1 MKEAY
6 SEIFKERFGKLL
18 DVCKENDIQQQ
29 DIAKAL
35 GVSKQTLTAWKTGD
49 RSPRMPMIKQMA
61 EYFHVPIGYF
71 TGGADDSLPGQM
83 SILDEFGLSA
93 DDVQTVDASKAQARK
108 SAKRVQLEN
117 LIESATDDQLDLLIG
132 IAEAVIKNRKG

>member
-1 MKEAY
+1 MEEVY

-49 RSPRMPMIKQMA
+49 RSPRMPMIRQMA
-61 EYFHVPIGYF
+61 QYFHIPIGYF

-83 SILDEFGLSA
+83 SILDEFGLSV
-93 DDVQTVDASKAQARK
+93 DDVQTVDASIAQARK
-108 SAKRVQLEN
+108 SAKRIQLEN
-117 LIESATDDQLDLLIG
+117 LIESATDDQLDLIMSV
-132 IAEAVIKNRKG
+132 AEAVIKNRKG